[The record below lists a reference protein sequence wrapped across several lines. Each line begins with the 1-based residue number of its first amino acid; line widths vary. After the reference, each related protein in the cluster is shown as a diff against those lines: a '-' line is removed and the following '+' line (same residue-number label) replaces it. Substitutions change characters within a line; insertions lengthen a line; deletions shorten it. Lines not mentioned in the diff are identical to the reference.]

1 MMCASPLRS
10 GMKCEKMLRWNAGE
24 LSVLFKMRPAIL
36 SQYPVSINDG
46 PCCRFTA

>member
-36 SQYPVSINDG
+36 SPISCLNILSE
-46 PCCRFTA
+46 